1 MTKQPELNAAQAIG
15 LNTSRKSLMRLLL
28 GAAVGA
34 VIVFAALS
42 IASALG
48 LAVKQGDGLAAVIVG
63 VAYAVIGLLVLLG
76 AIMPGVGAKLLNVE
90 DEAELRHERRKLLGS
105 AAAMILSGAAL
116 FALQMASHDGSQG
129 LERTAALLLVAAA
142 VLTMIALSHGI
153 RKSQDEYA
161 RRIGADSAATSFYA
175 TLFVFGG
182 WAVLAHLGF
191 TKMFTPLTFL
201 AGALGLLLLSVFV
214 VAGRRGMLSLTR

>member
-1 MTKQPELNAAQAIG
+1 MTKQPELNAAQAID

-90 DEAELRHERRKLLGS
+90 DEAELRQRC
-105 AAAMILSGAAL
+105 
-116 FALQMASHDGSQG
+116 F
-129 LERTAALLLVAAA
+129 
-142 VLTMIALSHGI
+142 
-153 RKSQDEYA
+153 
-161 RRIGADSAATSFYA
+161 
-175 TLFVFGG
+175 
-182 WAVLAHLGF
+182 
-191 TKMFTPLTFL
+191 
-201 AGALGLLLLSVFV
+201 
-214 VAGRRGMLSLTR
+214 